1 MEDNPVNVNLD
12 ISIIIAVYFNQESLN
27 ILFERIK
34 HNVIDKNPHKTFEVI
49 FIDDGS
55 KDKSLDVLF
64 HLKRTYPEYVK
75 IIKFTRNFGQVSAA
89 TAGLKM
95 AKGEYIINI
104 DADLQDPP
112 ELMNEMIE
120 GHFTE
125 GFEIAVG
132 IRQERKESL
141 YRRAGSSLWYKILR
155 KLTFPEFPEKGFNYF
170 GISKKVKEM
179 ILHDISNGT
188 QLSNVLIVW
197 TGFPIKKIPYTRQ
210 KREHG
215 KSKFGLIKKIQAMFD
230 SLVSFSFFPI
240 RVMTVLGF
248 IISFLGFT
256 YAALI
261 FFGKI
266 FGNPLPSGGW
276 VPMMILILVLSG
288 FQMLMIGIIGEYL
301 WRTLDVAR
309 KRSTYVIEK
318 IFD

>member
-1 MEDNPVNVNLD
+1 MKNNQFNKNVD
-12 ISIIIAVYFNQESLN
+12 VSIIVPVYFNGESLN
-27 ILFERIK
+27 TLFDRIK
-34 HNVIDKNPHKTFEVI
+34 KNVIEKNHNRTFEII

-55 KDKSLDVLF
+55 KDKSLEVLLN
-64 HLKRTYPEYVK
+64 LKRTYPEYIK
-75 IIKFTRNFGQVSAA
+75 IIKFTRNFGQGPAI
-89 TAGLKM
+89 TAGLRT
-95 AKGEYIINI
+95 AKGNFTISI

-120 GHFTE
+120 SHYAD

-170 GISKKVKEM
+170 GMSKKVKDMVLE
-179 ILHDISNGT
+179 DINNGT

-197 TGFPIKKIPYTRQ
+197 TGFPIKNIPYTRQ
-210 KREHG
+210 SREHG
-215 KSKFGLIKKIQAMFD
+215 KSRFGLLKKIKYIFD
-230 SLVSFSFFPI
+230 NLVSFSFFPI
-240 RVMTVLGF
+240 RMMTVLGS
-248 IISFLGFT
+248 IIAFLGFA

-261 FFGKI
+261 FFSKLL
-266 FGNPLPSGGW
+266 GNPLPSGGW

-288 FQMLMIGIIGEYL
+288 FQMLMTGIMGEYL

-309 KRSTYVIEK
+309 KRSAYVIEK
-318 IFD
+318 IFE